1 MTKRKKREKD
11 KPLPPLSHV
20 PPWEKRKSSHHAS
33 KVGIA
38 VFLILLVGI
47 VIGVNVG
54 RQPTITDPP
63 IISTNHNGNTSNSTA
78 PAPPTSNGNNSAWS
92 PTPTNSSNP
101 NSPPPPSPPATL
113 VYGVVNM
120 GLGANYS
127 AVTWIVFNSTSGVG
141 VYNTTMTEQWN
152 QWKTNTWFDYSII
165 LPSNATYFVTIHQV
179 AKTWITSEGSITPSG
194 SSFSQN
200 FVVTGNP
207 Y

>member
-11 KPLPPLSHV
+11 KPLPPLPYD
-20 PPWEKRKSSHHAS
+20 PPWEQRKSSHHAS

-113 VYGVVNM
+113 VYGVVNPAGVNANLSAPGWTLM
-120 GLGANYS
+120 FNGTNGL
-127 AVTWIVFNSTSGVG
+127 FNASLVL
-141 VYNTTMTEQWN
+141 QWN
-152 QWKTNTWFDYSII
+152 QWHTNYWFTYAIVLTSDISYQVTVHEGISTW
-165 LPSNATYFVTIHQV
+165 ATVQ
-179 AKTWITSEGSITPSG
+179 GSITPSG
-194 SSFSQN
+194 ANFSQN
-200 FVVTGNP
+200 FITTGLA